1 MKLLFISAAMTLAAT
16 SAYAADAVVVE
27 DVAVIAPDT
36 FSWTGGYVGINAG
49 YAGGKFKTDFDNFT
63 PLPTAEITAL
73 RAPVYPFDL
82 DGSSEDNANG
92 FVGGVQAGYNW
103 QFSNGFVLGA
113 EADFQGSTLKSKITG
128 SAGDDITSVY
138 SEIKTKV
145 DWWGT
150 VRGRIGYAATER
162 FLVYGTGGLAYGKVK
177 TSYRFGVAVNGEEDF
192 ATGFSTSK
200 TKAGWTIGGGAEY
213 AITNNWTLKSEYL
226 YTDLG
231 KAKDRATLVDFNG
244 GGFGPSGDVSSSV
257 KFHTVRVG
265 LNYKF

>member
-1 MKLLFISAAMTLAAT
+1 MRVILTSIALALT
-16 SAYAADAVVVE
+16 VSTVYAADVVAVE

-49 YAGGKFKTDFDNFT
+49 YAGGKFKTQFTDFNQD
-63 PLPTAEITAL
+63 ITINRSAT
-73 RAPVYPFDL
+73 RPDQL
-82 DGSSEDNANG
+82 DGNWDDNANG

-103 QFSNGFVLGA
+103 QFENGFLVGA
-113 EADFQGSTLKSKITG
+113 EADFQGSTVKSKISG
-128 SAGDDITSVY
+128 SDGDGIVSIY
-138 SEIKTKV
+138 SDIKTKL

-150 VRGRIGYAATER
+150 VRARVGYTPTER

-177 TSYRFGVAVNGEEDF
+177 TSYRFGVAFDGEEDF

-213 AITNNWTLKSEYL
+213 AITNNWTFKSEYL

-231 KAKDRATLVDFNG
+231 KENTQATLRDFNG
-244 GGFGPSGDVSSSV
+244 GGFGSTGDVSNHV